1 MKKQLFS
8 ILALLLMAAGSA
20 VAQNENSVNVRE
32 LTRNAEGNW
41 VLSDMPDWS
50 GALQVTFYEQFRLDS
65 IPLAWTITVNGT
77 DRTAEVTAYTADEG
91 PDTLGWLMVYEGA
104 AVELVPPTAVKP
116 TVKNVTLVDNSV
128 PPVSPAAEATAE
140 DVGKIIGTDGNIYD
154 DTAAATAAGTI
165 AVAKIIYIGATGV
178 TDYNHGLALALTDE
192 NQSNWNTALNACS
205 DKNTSLT
212 VTNAT
217 WFLPSKDQWI
227 TLKNAVG
234 NHNALRDGF
243 SSVGGTN
250 MVQGYYWS
258 SSPTSSTGAWRV
270 NFANDILYGFSWA
283 GVNMTEVVNVRACL
297 AF

>member
-8 ILALLLMAAGSA
+8 ILALLLMAAGGA
-20 VAQNENSVNVRE
+20 VAQNENAVNVRQ
-32 LTRNAEGNW
+32 LSRNAQGNW
-41 VLSDMPDWS
+41 VLDSMPAWS
-50 GALQVTFYEQFRLDS
+50 GVLQISFREAYRLDS
-65 IPLAWTITVNGT
+65 IPLAWTITVNGM
-77 DRTAEVTAYTADEG
+77 DRTAEVTAYTANEG
-91 PDTLGWLMVYEGA
+91 PDTLGWLNVLEGDT
-104 AVELVPPTAVKP
+104 VELVPPTAVKP
-116 TVKNVTLVDNSV
+116 TVKNVTLVDNSE
-128 PPVSPAAEATAE
+128 PPAPPASEATAE
-140 DVGKIIGTDGNIYD
+140 DIGKIIGADGNIYD
-154 DTAAATAAGTI
+154 DAATATAVGTI

-205 DKNTSLT
+205 DKNTSLA

-217 WFLPSKDQWI
+217 WFLPSKDQWT

-250 MVQGYYWS
+250 MVQGQYWS
-258 SSPTSSTGAWRV
+258 STPTSSTGALYV
-270 NFANDILYGFSWA
+270 NFANHVIYGFSWTGA
-283 GVNMTEVVNVRACL
+283 NRSEVVNVRACL